1 MAQTDMDSGE
11 DGGGGGEP
19 EVIAKASVLGGFT
32 ESTEIRALISNLP
45 EVHENIVTLESAIE
59 RFLVIMDRY
68 QEQPHLLDPHLE
80 WMLNLL
86 LDLIRS
92 EQSPPLLVHLG
103 FKFLYIISK
112 VRGYKI
118 FMQLFPH
125 EVADVQPVLDLL
137 CRQDPKDPEVSLN
150 SLITRPQWK

>member
-11 DGGGGGEP
+11 DGGGGGGEP

-32 ESTEIRALISNLP
+32 ESTEIRSLISNLP
-45 EVHENIVTLESAIE
+45 EVHENIVTLES
-59 RFLVIMDRY
+59 
-68 QEQPHLLDPHLE
+68 
-80 WMLNLL
+80 
-86 LDLIRS
+86 

-103 FKFLYIISK
+103 FKFLFIISKVTTYISKVTTDISK

-137 CRQDPKDPEVSLN
+137 CRQDPKDPE
-150 SLITRPQWK
+150 